1 MQTEFTDLNDLPAI
15 PPRLRSMDGQEVDTR
30 GDLWR
35 LRASAD
41 GGKFVTIEWARLEKT
56 PSPPALTER
65 ARMLVRIYMAER
77 IKQRKASTVRND
89 YEAMLRFAR
98 WLARQVEV
106 IFPTTRPLS
115 FNWSDLTEGIMR
127 GFLAEGITHTACKGD
142 DFYRLRRFYE
152 WGVVRQYPDFDAGLL
167 RLLKSITTFGN
178 PLGHHVRFRDQ
189 FKGPFS
195 PDELLLIRRA
205 IQAGAGTDRDR
216 AVVMLHLELGLNPN
230 ATARLRK
237 QDLKRYETD
246 SGVFYQLDVP
256 RVKKRTARRESRRC
270 PISLQLGR
278 LLENLRP
285 EEADG
290 YLLHWLTPAHP
301 EHAVNQALCRF
312 GKAAGLISP
321 RTGGLL
327 KLNARRFRFTLATQK
342 AEEGASKF
350 AIAVA
355 LDHADLSYVN
365 VYVETASS
373 IADPVAQ
380 ATDTALLPLV
390 RRFQGKIVD
399 DISTSA
405 FAGLPNQMIPAAA
418 PHLPILSVT
427 GLGMCGRDI
436 RRDGLCRLFPPL
448 SCYLCPSF
456 AALQTGPH
464 QEMLDSI
471 ETVIHQGEET
481 LDRRVVMQLDEIR
494 LAIKQVIDQIALTS
508 PRVNNTSTHCE
519 NQDGK

>member
-1 MQTEFTDLNDLPAI
+1 
-15 PPRLRSMDGQEVDTR
+15 
-30 GDLWR
+30 
-35 LRASAD
+35 
-41 GGKFVTIEWARLEKT
+41 
-56 PSPPALTER
+56 
-65 ARMLVRIYMAER
+65 
-77 IKQRKASTVRND
+77 
-89 YEAMLRFAR
+89 
-98 WLARQVEV
+98 
-106 IFPTTRPLS
+106 
-115 FNWSDLTEGIMR
+115 
-127 GFLAEGITHTACKGD
+127 
-142 DFYRLRRFYE
+142 
-152 WGVVRQYPDFDAGLL
+152 
-167 RLLKSITTFGN
+167 
-178 PLGHHVRFRDQ
+178 VRFRDQ
-189 FKGPFS
+189 LKGPFS

-230 ATARLRK
+230 ATSRLRK

-285 EEADG
+285 EKADE

-321 RTGGLL
+321 RTGELL

-380 ATDTALLPLV
+380 ATDAALLPLV

-418 PHLPILSVT
+418 PHLPILNVT

-494 LAIKQVIDQIALTS
+494 LAIKQVLDQIALTS
-508 PRVNNTSTHCE
+508 LRVNNTSTHCE